1 MHDMIDCRSTI
12 GRFLAFLALL
22 AMPGMAPVMAQEAGC
37 HYSPLPGE
45 GDRASLGRALN
56 STPELFA
63 CLAVRC
69 ENDFSIGVHIHT
81 GRSAGDSGDWRITID
96 KEEREFTAMA
106 DGAPYGARISGDI
119 DWVLDGLR
127 NGATAYIHP
136 LNGAALMLN
145 SIPLSGSLHA
155 INSALAFCAPRVRAA
170 PVEPNEGGGV

>member
-1 MHDMIDCRSTI
+1 MRINLIISMV
-12 GRFLAFLALL
+12 LL
-22 AMPGMAPVMAQEAGC
+22 AAAPTGAQEAGWN
-37 HYSPLPGE
+37 YSPLPGE
-45 GDRASLGRALN
+45 GDRASLGCALN

-69 ENDFSIGVHIHT
+69 EDDFSIGVHIHT
-81 GRSAGDSGDWRITID
+81 GRSAGDIGDWRITID
-96 KEEREFTAMA
+96 KEERGFAAIA
-106 DGAPYGARISGDI
+106 DGAPYGARIDGDI

-136 LNGAALMLN
+136 VDGAALVLN

>member
-1 MHDMIDCRSTI
+1 MALFTAA
-12 GRFLAFLALL
+12 GRGLQGKSGLF
-22 AMPGMAPVMAQEAGC
+22 AQLDA
-37 HYSPLPGE
+37 
-45 GDRASLGRALN
+45 R
-56 STPELFA
+56 LFA

-69 ENDFSIGVHIHT
+69 EDDFSIGVHIHT

-136 LNGAALMLN
+136 VNGAALMLN